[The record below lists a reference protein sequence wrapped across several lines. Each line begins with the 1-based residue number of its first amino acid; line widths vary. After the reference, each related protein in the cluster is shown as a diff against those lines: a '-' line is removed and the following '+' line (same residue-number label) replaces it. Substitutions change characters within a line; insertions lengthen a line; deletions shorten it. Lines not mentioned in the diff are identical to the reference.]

1 MVLKKIYYYILLLG
15 ICFCNQNAISQTNT
29 AFKPTHTR
37 ILFLLDASGSMKE
50 KWNDKTKFD
59 ISKELIYHL
68 VDSLQSAS
76 PDVEVGIRVYGHQYP
91 RAMHNCLD
99 TKLEIPFAKNNAL
112 AIKEKLDKITP
123 QGYTPIALS
132 LIEAAK
138 DFSYDSTSLNAIILV
153 TDGEEMCEGN
163 PCDATKE
170 LMKKRIAIKPF
181 IIGLNIGAD
190 VVMDFNCV
198 GTYYDAKDENTFTKL
213 LQNVTDQAL
222 KNTTL
227 QINLLDNLN
236 QPTISNIAFT
246 LYDHFTGAIKYNFI
260 HTLNEFN
267 NPDTLYINPAG
278 TYDIEVHSIP
288 PVKKYQIEL
297 VAGTHNVVSIQMPI
311 GYLSLKME
319 NKKTADNTPCVIR
332 EAYSSEILYVQDLND
347 NEAYIRGDFDI
358 DFLTLPRYTKKLVYV
373 PEEKEKVM
381 TIPKSGKV
389 QFVNVDANIA
399 SVYEIK
405 MGEFNML
412 YEFDKIKEKDE
423 LILLPGRYAVVMRP
437 RSASKSDF
445 TKTIY
450 FDVLSEKTTAVN
462 LR

>member
-1 MVLKKIYYYILLLG
+1 LGKLYAYIFITGFLLSL
-15 ICFCNQNAISQTNT
+15 NYVYAQNNS
-29 AFKPTHTR
+29 AFKPSHTR

-50 KWNDKTKFD
+50 KWNDKTKYE

-68 VDSLQSAS
+68 VDSLQTAN
-76 PDVEVGIRVYGHQYP
+76 PEVEVGIRIYGHQYP
-91 RAMHNCLD
+91 RAVHNCTD
-99 TKLEIPFAKNNAL
+99 SKLEIPFAKNNAEK
-112 AIKEKLDKITP
+112 IKQVLDKITP

-132 LIEAAK
+132 LLEAAK
-138 DFSYDSTSLNAIILV
+138 DFSYDTTALNAIVLV

-170 LMKKRIAIKPF
+170 LIKKRIAIKPF
-181 IIGLNIGAD
+181 IIGLNIAKD
-190 VVMDFNCV
+190 VVIDFNCV
-198 GTYYDAKDENTFTKL
+198 GNYYDAKDENSFYRL
-213 LQNVTDQAL
+213 LKNVTDQAL

-227 QINLLDNLN
+227 QINLLDIKN

-246 LYDHFTGAIKYNFI
+246 LYDHYSGAIKYNFI
-260 HTLNEFN
+260 HTLNEQN

-288 PVKKYQIEL
+288 PVKKYKIEL
-297 VAGTHNVVSIQMPI
+297 VAGTHNIIPIEMPI
-311 GYLSLKME
+311 GYLKLAME
-319 NKKTADNTPCVIR
+319 NKKSVDNIPCVIR

-373 PEEKEKVM
+373 PEEKEKEM

-389 QFVNVDANIA
+389 LFMNVDASIA
-399 SVYEIK
+399 SIYEIK
-405 MGEFNML
+405 QGEFKML
-412 YEFDKIKEKDE
+412 YEFDKVKEKDE
-423 LILLPGRYAVVMRP
+423 LELLPGRYAVVMRP
-437 RSASKSDF
+437 KSAPKTDF

-450 FDVLSEKTTAVN
+450 FDIQSEKTTNVN

>member
-1 MVLKKIYYYILLLG
+1 MKKIYFFLFLICLCLCHYYVYA
-15 ICFCNQNAISQTNT
+15 QNNT
-29 AFKPTHTR
+29 AFKPSHTR

-50 KWNDKTKFD
+50 KWNEKTKFD
-59 ISKELIYHL
+59 ISKDLIYHL

-76 PDVEVGIRVYGHQYP
+76 PDVEVGIRIYGHQYP
-91 RAMHNCLD
+91 RAVHNCQD

-132 LIEAAK
+132 LKEAAK
-138 DFSYDSTSLNAIILV
+138 DFSYDTTALNAIILV

-170 LMKKRIAIKPF
+170 LIKKRIAIKPF
-181 IIGLNIGAD
+181 IIGLNIASD

-198 GTYYDAKDENTFTKL
+198 GTYYDAKDENTFNKV

-246 LYDHFTGAIKYNFI
+246 LYDHYTGAIKYNFI
-260 HTLNEFN
+260 HTLNALN
-267 NPDTLYINPAG
+267 NPDTLFINPAG

-288 PVKKYQIEL
+288 SVKKYKIEL
-297 VAGTHNVVSIQMPI
+297 VAGIHNIISIQMPI
-311 GYLSLKME
+311 GFLSLKME
-319 NKKTADNTPCVIR
+319 SKKTADNTPCVIR

-373 PEEKEKVM
+373 PEEKEKTM
-381 TIPKSGKV
+381 MIPKSGKV
-389 QFVNVDANIA
+389 QFINVDANIA

-405 MGEFNML
+405 LDEFNML

-423 LILLPGRYAVVMRP
+423 LTLLPGRYAVVMRP

-450 FDVLSEKTTAVN
+450 FDVVSEKTTAVN

>member
-1 MVLKKIYYYILLLG
+1 LKKIYFFLFLICLCLCHYYVYA
-15 ICFCNQNAISQTNT
+15 QNNT
-29 AFKPTHTR
+29 AFKPSHTR

-50 KWNDKTKFD
+50 KWNEKTKFD
-59 ISKELIYHL
+59 ISKDLIYHL

-76 PDVEVGIRVYGHQYP
+76 PDVEVGIRIYGHQYP
-91 RAMHNCLD
+91 RAVHNCQD

-132 LIEAAK
+132 LKEAAK
-138 DFSYDSTSLNAIILV
+138 DFSYDTTALNAIILV

-170 LMKKRIAIKPF
+170 LIKKRIAIKPF
-181 IIGLNIGAD
+181 IIGLNIASD

-198 GTYYDAKDENTFTKL
+198 GTYYDAKDENTFNKV

-246 LYDHFTGAIKYNFI
+246 LYDHYTGAIKYNFI
-260 HTLNEFN
+260 HTLNALN
-267 NPDTLYINPAG
+267 NPDTLFINPAG

-288 PVKKYQIEL
+288 SVKKYKIEL
-297 VAGTHNVVSIQMPI
+297 VAGIHNIISIQMPI
-311 GYLSLKME
+311 GFLSLKME
-319 NKKTADNTPCVIR
+319 SKKTADNTPCVIR

-373 PEEKEKVM
+373 PEEKEKTM
-381 TIPKSGKV
+381 MIPKSGKV
-389 QFVNVDANIA
+389 QFINVDANIA

-405 MGEFNML
+405 LDEFNML

-423 LILLPGRYAVVMRP
+423 LTLLPGRYAVVMRP

-450 FDVLSEKTTAVN
+450 FDVVSEKTTAVN